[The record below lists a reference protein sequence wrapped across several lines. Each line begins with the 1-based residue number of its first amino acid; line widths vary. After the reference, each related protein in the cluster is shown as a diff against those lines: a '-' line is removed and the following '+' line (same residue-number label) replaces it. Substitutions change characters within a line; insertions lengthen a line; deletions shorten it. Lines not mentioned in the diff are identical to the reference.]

1 MCVCMYVSVCVV
13 YVQIAGCLK
22 ASAVACVD
30 QKSMSNFFNH
40 YTCYFLE
47 TEILINLNINGSDCD

>member
-1 MCVCMYVSVCVV
+1 MYASVCVV
-13 YVQIAGCLK
+13 YVHNARCLK
-22 ASAVACVD
+22 MSAVACVD

-47 TEILINLNINGSDCD
+47 TEILINLNAYWSDCD